1 MDCSVGEDE
10 DVARTE
16 VGSFPAA
23 RESEEEY
30 CACSVE
36 MRRRSA
42 AYAQFAQWR

>member
-23 RESEEEY
+23 REPEEEC
-30 CACSVE
+30 CACAVM
-36 MRRRSA
+36 MRDPT
-42 AYAQFAQWR
+42 FAESPWGPP